1 VARVGNDFKIDRTLD
16 IRGQVCPLTF
26 VRAKLA
32 IEKMAMGEVLE
43 IVVDHQPA
51 AVNVPRSMEHEG
63 QSVLGVEQ
71 SGEKEWHLFV
81 RKDREKV
88 KK

>member
-1 VARVGNDFKIDRTLD
+1 MGDDFKVDLTLD

-32 IEKMAMGEVLE
+32 IEKLAVGAVLE

-51 AVNVPRSMEHEG
+51 AVNVPRSMEREG
-63 QSVLGVEQ
+63 QTVLRVEQ
-71 SGEKEWHLFV
+71 SRENEWRLFI
-81 RKDREKV
+81 RKDREKS
-88 KK
+88 KT